1 MQKAKEKGV
10 VRIIVDLE
18 GQFMGAEF
26 LQDMIEAELAGT
38 TYKVL
43 RRLMGPTIALEVAL
57 DALQIIDNSRYVKKV
72 TENKRAHLH

>member
-26 LQDMIEAELAGT
+26 LQDMIEAELA
-38 TYKVL
+38 
-43 RRLMGPTIALEVAL
+43 
-57 DALQIIDNSRYVKKV
+57 DDLQRI
-72 TENKRAHLH
+72 